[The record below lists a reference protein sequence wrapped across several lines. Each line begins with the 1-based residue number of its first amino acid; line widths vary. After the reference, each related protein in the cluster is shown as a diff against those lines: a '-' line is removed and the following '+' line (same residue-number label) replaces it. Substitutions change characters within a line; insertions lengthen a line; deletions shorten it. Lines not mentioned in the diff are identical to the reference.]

1 MSDRNLMSTASPIT
15 ASALEREVLERVFIG
30 PPYFALRPVAWQAD
44 VFGAQAQLEERD
56 AVGLTPEAQMLRHA
70 TLAGLCVGALAQ
82 PDDAR
87 RHYIVQEVHYVV
99 QSAPEAG
106 QVELSAQV
114 IDLDQRSLRAEVHVS
129 SGAQLLASL
138 NVLYTVLNGE
148 AFERLFARRR
158 LVGPEEPTDW
168 CLPLPEGTLT
178 RKEGSLI
185 REVDTLPPE
194 TCAGTSLGARAL
206 PASVLVGHLTA
217 LAAELFG
224 PPALLASVG
233 LQVNDLCWAGE
244 NLCLQVHVQERAEGE
259 TPDQTPASAQHHV
272 QAYAVSVHAGPH
284 RRLVARGRLV
294 LTRELHL

>member
-1 MSDRNLMSTASPIT
+1 MSDRNLMSTASPVT
-15 ASALEREVLERVFIG
+15 ASALEERVLERVFIG
-30 PPYFALRPVAWQAD
+30 PPYFALRPVAWQTD
-44 VFGAQAQLEERD
+44 VFGAQARLEERD

-82 PDDAR
+82 PDGAR

-138 NVLYTVLNGE
+138 NVLYTVLTGE

-158 LVGPEEPTDW
+158 LVGLEAPPDW

-178 RKEGSLI
+178 HGEGVLV
-185 REVDTLPPE
+185 REVEALPPE

-217 LAAELFG
+217 LADELFG

-244 NLCLQVHVQERAEGE
+244 NLCFEVRRQVQEGAEAG
-259 TPDQTPASAQHHV
+259 TPGPTPAQDRV
-272 QAYAVSVHAGPH
+272 QAYAVSVHAGPN

-294 LTRELHL
+294 LTRELPL